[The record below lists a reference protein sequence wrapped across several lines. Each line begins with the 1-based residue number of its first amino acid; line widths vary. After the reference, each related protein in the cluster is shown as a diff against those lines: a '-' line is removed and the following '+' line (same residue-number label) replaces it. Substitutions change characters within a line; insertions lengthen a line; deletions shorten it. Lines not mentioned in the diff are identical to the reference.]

1 MEVVAMFKLKG
12 KQIGFVKNRK
22 KFFIFSTVLMLVI
35 IVSSFVFGVD
45 LDIRFKGGT
54 MVDYSY
60 EGETGAVDLEQ
71 VKDLASDILGTNVSV
86 EEKFNKLTEK
96 NGFEITLLDNDSVS
110 SELQGQLNDTL
121 TETFSEQNIKQL
133 SITSVNPTMGKEF
146 FIKCLVAVVFGSLL
160 MIVYIGIRFK
170 KIGGVSAGFMAVV
183 ALLHDVMV
191 VFGTFVIFKMPL
203 DDSFIAVILTILGYS
218 INSTIVI
225 YDRIRENKRLY
236 GATKSLAEVVNISV
250 NQTLA
255 RSVNTSVATILS
267 MVVVCVVALVCGVTS
282 ILSFAFP
289 IIMGLI
295 SGAYSSVC
303 LASELWVTWKE
314 RKKSKA

>member
-1 MEVVAMFKLKG
+1 
-12 KQIGFVKNRK
+12 
-22 KFFIFSTVLMLVI
+22 
-35 IVSSFVFGVD
+35 
-45 LDIRFKGGT
+45 
-54 MVDYSY
+54 
-60 EGETGAVDLEQ
+60 
-71 VKDLASDILGTNVSV
+71 
-86 EEKFNKLTEK
+86 
-96 NGFEITLLDNDSVS
+96 
-110 SELQGQLNDTL
+110 
-121 TETFSEQNIKQL
+121 
-133 SITSVNPTMGKEF
+133 
-146 FIKCLVAVVFGSLL
+146 
-160 MIVYIGIRFK
+160 
-170 KIGGVSAGFMAVV
+170 MAVV

-191 VFGTFVIFKMPL
+191 VFGTFVVFKMPL
-203 DDSFIAVILTILGYS
+203 DDSFIAVVLTILGYS

-236 GATKSLAEVVNISV
+236 GSTKSLGEVVNISV

-267 MVVVCVVALVCGVTS
+267 MVVVCIVALIFGVNS

-314 RKKSKA
+314 KREKA

>member
-1 MEVVAMFKLKG
+1 MFKMKH
-12 KQIGFVKNRK
+12 KEIGFVKNRK
-22 KFFIFSTVLMLVI
+22 KFFIFSTVLMMAI
-35 IVSSFVFGVD
+35 IISSFVFGVD

-60 EGETGAVDLEQ
+60 AGEQGAVDLEQ
-71 VKDLASDILGTNVSV
+71 VSEIASDVLGSNLTV
-86 EEKFNKLTEK
+86 EEKFNKLTNQ
-96 NGFEITLLDNDSVS
+96 NGFEITLVDNDGVS
-110 SELQGQLNDTL
+110 SEVQGDLTDKLQEIFADQD
-121 TETFSEQNIKQL
+121 IKQL

-146 FIKCLVAVVFGSLL
+146 FIKCMVAVLFGSLL
-160 MIVYIGIRFK
+160 MILYIGIRFR

-191 VFGTFVIFKMPL
+191 VFGTFVVFKMPL
-203 DDSFIAVILTILGYS
+203 DDSFIAVVLTILGYS

-236 GATKSLAEVVNISV
+236 GSTKSLGEVVNISV

-267 MVVVCVVALVCGVTS
+267 MVVVCIVALIFGVNS

-314 RKKSKA
+314 KREKA

>member
-1 MEVVAMFKLKG
+1 MFKFRG
-12 KQIGFVKNRK
+12 KRIEFVKNRK
-22 KFFIFSTVLMLVI
+22 KFFVFSTILMALI
-35 IVSSFVFGVD
+35 IVCSLIFGVS

-54 MVDYSY
+54 IVDYAYS
-60 EGETGAVDLEQ
+60 GELGAVDLKQVEQ
-71 VKDLASDILGTNVSV
+71 IASEELGVKVSV
-86 EEKFNKLTEK
+86 DDKYNKLTEK
-96 NGFEITLLDNDSVS
+96 NGFQITLLSNEGVS
-110 SELQGQLNDTL
+110 SELQGQLKDKL
-121 TETFSEQNIKQL
+121 TETFAQQEIQQL

-146 FIKCLVAVVFGSLL
+146 FIKCLVAVFFGSLL
-160 MIVYIGIRFK
+160 MILYIGIRFK

-191 VFGTFVIFKMPL
+191 VFGTFVVFRMPL

-236 GATKSLAEVVNISV
+236 GSTKPLSEVVNISV

-255 RSVNTSVATILS
+255 RSINTSFATILS
-267 MVVVCVVALVCGVTS
+267 MVVVCVVALFFGVTS
-282 ILSFAFP
+282 IFSFAFP

-303 LASELWVTWKE
+303 LASELWVSWKD
-314 RKKSKA
+314 RNKTKA